1 MDRGFEMQIFYSFL
15 ISEEEAFGR
24 GEKKKKKTARK
35 ESLQTIYKQK
45 QWTEDKQSSDMI
57 NDHIVIT

>member
-24 GEKKKKKTARK
+24 GEKKDGKERK
-35 ESLQTIYKQK
+35 
-45 QWTEDKQSSDMI
+45 SSDYLQAKTV
-57 NDHIVIT
+57 DRR